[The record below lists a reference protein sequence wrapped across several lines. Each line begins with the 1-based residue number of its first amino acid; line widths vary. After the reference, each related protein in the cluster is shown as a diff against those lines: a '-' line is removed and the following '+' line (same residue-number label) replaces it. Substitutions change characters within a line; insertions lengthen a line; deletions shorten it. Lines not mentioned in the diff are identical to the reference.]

1 MSSFFS
7 YSKQEKA
14 ATVSSLYELAL
25 YEYARSLEI
34 IVAFNA
40 KSNTCLC
47 KETIKLQ
54 EVRKMYKIKNL
65 YCFKL

>member
-14 ATVSSLYELAL
+14 ATVNSLYELAL

-34 IVAFNA
+34 IVAFIA
-40 KSNTCLC
+40 KSNVCLC
-47 KETIKLQ
+47 NETIKLQ
-54 EVRKMYKIKNL
+54 EVRKMYKIKTFMIL
-65 YCFKL
+65 F